1 MNIIELLK
9 DKSLKGIERRQ
20 AVVNMIVAGELSV
33 DYMAAIASTIGEKQ
47 VATVLEAIE
56 EVSNKQ
62 LRPLEAAWLQWAEQ
76 YLSSE
81 NNSCRREA
89 SRIVGNM
96 AAQYPDLLDYAIE
109 HLMRNTS
116 DEGTVIRWAAAYALS
131 RIVILDRYAKSDLYN
146 RLITVCDREEDNG
159 VKNQYLKAIKKART
173 FLPKISEACA
183 MLKGAPPST
192 QTWAMP
198 SATIT
203 I

>member
-9 DKSLKGIERRQ
+9 DKSFKGTERRQ
-20 AVVNMIVAGELSV
+20 AVVNMIVSGELTV
-33 DYMAAIASTIGEKQ
+33 NEVAAIATNIGEKQ
-47 VATVLEAIE
+47 IATILEAVE

-62 LRPLEAAWLQWAEQ
+62 MHPLEAAWLQWAGQ

-109 HLMRNTS
+109 PLMRNTS

-146 RLITVCDREEDNG
+146 RLVTVCDREEDNG
-159 VKNQYLKAIKKART
+159 VKNQYIKALKKAA
-173 FLPKISEACA
+173 KIR
-183 MLKGAPPST
+183 K
-192 QTWAMP
+192 
-198 SATIT
+198 
-203 I
+203 